1 MTNCYAFRTTLN
13 TTIYYTN
20 CGLLTN
26 GTLYK
31 SCRKV
36 KTVIDE
42 STTSIVRS
50 CGVAT
55 KKNETKYVDASGY
68 NVTINECLTL
78 GCNGSTL
85 NQWLFGLICFLVF
98 VCVCFGY
105 N

>member
-1 MTNCYAFRTTLN
+1 MTYFKIIRTTLN

-20 CGLLTN
+20 CALLTN

-42 STTSIVRS
+42 SATSIVRS

-68 NVTINECLTL
+68 NVTINECLAL

-85 NQWLFGLICFLVF
+85 SQSMLGLSCFFVLFVF
-98 VCVCFGY
+98 AS

>member
-1 MTNCYAFRTTLN
+1 MTYFNIIRTTLN

-20 CGLLTN
+20 CAL
-26 GTLYK
+26 LYK

-42 STTSIVRS
+42 ITTSIIRS

-55 KKNETKYVDASGY
+55 KKNETKFVDALGY
-68 NVTINECLTL
+68 NITINECLAL

-85 NQWLFGLICFLVF
+85 NQSLFGLICFIVLF
-98 VCVCFGY
+98 VYAY